1 MEISKTEVI
10 NIAIL
15 LNSENNIIIIKKS
28 IMKLLLVIFWI
39 SVLIHIWL
47 CTWYL
52 TFFLVEKSADIVDLN
67 YIRIIFYIQEYFFLS
82 KKKIYIL

>member
-28 IMKLLLVIFWI
+28 IMKLLLVIF
-39 SVLIHIWL
+39 
-47 CTWYL
+47 
-52 TFFLVEKSADIVDLN
+52 
-67 YIRIIFYIQEYFFLS
+67 
-82 KKKIYIL
+82 